1 MYKLMLLLL
10 DLTKDSFPLPI
21 YTLHLHVLLELIPSN
36 EKHENVLG
44 CFSFQGWYM
53 MNWK

>member
-1 MYKLMLLLL
+1 MPLLL
-10 DLTKDSFPLPI
+10 DLTKDSLPLPI
-21 YTLHLHVLLELIPSN
+21 YAPHSNILLEIIPHN

-44 CFSFQGWYM
+44 CSSFQGWYV